1 MNTKSFNSYLKK
13 RLSKKEIAQ
22 IRKKAKQELKAL
34 APLNTAQ
41 HPR

>member
-1 MNTKSFNSYLKK
+1 MNTKCFNNYLKK

-34 APLNTAQ
+34 APSDTSQ
-41 HPR
+41 RPT